1 MRSLHILTVL
11 FVAGLAAGCTSR
23 SLTQNQCVAGDWETV
38 GYRDGQSGQASTSLL
53 AHQEACGKH
62 GVIPQRGQYLLGWSE
77 GIRSFCR
84 ADRGFAVGEQG
95 SGYNNACPDELREDF
110 RVAYEHGRD
119 LYLARHEVHRLESAL
134 QRNRKR
140 MDWID
145 TRVLELTAA
154 QVDTKL
160 TAEQRVDLF
169 AQTKNLLDEKKR
181 LERDI
186 PEIEFQL
193 DRAVAQLDRIPTAR

>member
-1 MRSLHILTVL
+1 MRSLHIVTVL
-11 FVAGLAAGCTSR
+11 LVAGLAAGCTSR
-23 SLTQNQCVAGDWETV
+23 SLTQHQCAAGDWETV
-38 GYRDGQSGQASTSLL
+38 GYRDGQSGRASSALL
-53 AHQEACGKH
+53 AHQDACGRH
-62 GVIPQRGQYLLGWSE
+62 GVIPKREQYLLGWNT
-77 GIRSFCR
+77 GIRSYCR
-84 ADRGFAVGEQG
+84 ADRGFALGEQG
-95 SGYNNACPDELREDF
+95 SSYNDVCPDELREDF

-134 QRNRKR
+134 QRNRHR

-145 TRVLELTAA
+145 VRVLELAAA
-154 QVDTKL
+154 QVDPKL

-169 AQTKNLLDEKKR
+169 AQTKTLLDEKKR